1 MNHPVVIGASV
12 GVFCGVVIA
21 LICFRLAGRWSW
33 GGMIG
38 VTMIIGVM
46 TGVLAIW
53 GGWSA
58 GLFGVVAS
66 YMLGFVTIR
75 EAMEERKTR
84 K

>member
-1 MNHPVVIGASV
+1 MT
-12 GVFCGVVIA
+12 
-21 LICFRLAGRWSW
+21 
-33 GGMIG
+33 G

-58 GLFGVVAS
+58 GAFGVAAS
-66 YMLGFVTIR
+66 CMLGFVTIR